1 MTTIPNVNGQ
11 TGNGPEVHRVKFKPF
26 PGFFPQNETD
36 FFFVSCSTLPANE
49 RSVTEMK
56 TTSQSMPDGGI
67 DQSEN
72 VIFTLLPGGA
82 SILKQNVRF
91 LSLIGRAVKFDPVLT
106 FLDTF

>member
-1 MTTIPNVNGQ
+1 MDHQSHFRCLDQSYCDVQ
-11 TGNGPEVHRVKFKPF
+11 RVKFKPF

-49 RSVTEMK
+49 RSVTETK
-56 TTSQSMPDGGI
+56 TTSQSLPDAGI

-82 SILKQNVRF
+82 STLKKRLSF
-91 LSLIGRAVKFDPVLT
+91 LSLIGRALKFDPVLT
-106 FLDTF
+106 LH

>member
-1 MTTIPNVNGQ
+1 MTTIPNEIGQ
-11 TGNGPEVHRVKFKPF
+11 AGNGPEVHRVKFKPF

-56 TTSQSMPDGGI
+56 TTSQSMPDDGI

-72 VIFTLLPGGA
+72 VIFTLLPVGA
-82 SILKQNVRF
+82 SILKQKVRF
-91 LSLIGRAVKFDPVLT
+91 LSLIERAAKFDPVLT